1 MFSHHRLLI
10 VSGKGGVGK
19 SSVAAAI
26 AIGLADQGKRVLL
39 AETENRQAI
48 AALFGRGPL
57 GYQEKLLLRR
67 ESGGEVHGIAIDP
80 AGALLDYLDMFYG
93 LRSAGSILERIGAV
107 SFISNVAPGLRDIL
121 LTGKAC
127 EAVRRKSGDTWAYD
141 VVVLDAPPTG
151 RITRFLNVTAEVVGI
166 VKVGPIKQQANWVSE
181 VLHSDQTGILL
192 VTTPEEM
199 PIRETIEASNQLRE
213 MKFRLA
219 GVIVNMV
226 APDQLTKEETISLE
240 SPSAVDLLEVPT
252 ELVEPLMAFAKAEQL
267 LRATQSDQLR
277 PLQTLDTEM
286 IELPKLGNSLDLLR
300 VTDLAKRLTS

>member
-1 MFSHHRLLI
+1 MFGHHRLLI

-226 APDQLTKEETISLE
+226 APDQLTKEETMSLE

-267 LRATQSDQLR
+267 LLETQSEQLG

>member
-1 MFSHHRLLI
+1 MFGHHRLLI

-80 AGALLDYLDMFYG
+80 AEALLDYLDMFYG

-226 APDQLTKEETISLE
+226 APDQLTKEETMSLE

-267 LRATQSDQLR
+267 LLETQSEQLG

>member
-26 AIGLADQGKRVLL
+26 AIGLANQGKRVLL

-67 ESGGEVHGIAIDP
+67 ESGGEVHCIAIDP

-226 APDQLTKEETISLE
+226 APDQLTKEEAISLE
-240 SPSAVDLLEVPT
+240 SPSAVDLLEGPT

>member
-26 AIGLADQGKRVLL
+26 SIGLANQGKRVLL

-93 LRSAGSILERIGAV
+93 LRSAGTILERIGAV

-226 APDQLTKEETISLE
+226 APDQLTKEEAISLE
-240 SPSAVDLLEVPT
+240 SPSAVDLLEGPT

>member
-226 APDQLTKEETISLE
+226 APDQLTKEEAISLE
-240 SPSAVDLLEVPT
+240 SPSAVDLLEGPT

>member
-26 AIGLADQGKRVLL
+26 AIGLANQGKRVLL

-80 AGALLDYLDMFYG
+80 AGALLDYLDMFYK

-226 APDQLTKEETISLE
+226 APDQLTKEEAISLE
-240 SPSAVDLLEVPT
+240 SPSAVDLLEGPT

>member
-19 SSVAAAI
+19 SSVAAAL

-48 AALFGRGPL
+48 ASLFGRGPL

-199 PIRETIEASNQLRE
+199 PIRETLEASDQLRE
-213 MKFRLA
+213 MGFRLA

-226 APDQLTKEETISLE
+226 APDQLTKEETISLQ
-240 SPSAVDLLEVPT
+240 SPSAVDLVEVPA
-252 ELVEPLMAFAKAEQL
+252 ELVEPLMAFAKAELL
-267 LRATQSDQLR
+267 LRETQNDQLR
-277 PLQTLDTEM
+277 PLQALDTEI

>member
-1 MFSHHRLLI
+1 M
-10 VSGKGGVGK
+10 
-19 SSVAAAI
+19 
-26 AIGLADQGKRVLL
+26 
-39 AETENRQAI
+39 
-48 AALFGRGPL
+48 
-57 GYQEKLLLRR
+57 LLRR

-199 PIRETIEASNQLRE
+199 PIRETLEASDQLRE
-213 MKFRLA
+213 MGFRLA

-226 APDQLTKEETISLE
+226 APDQLTKEETISLQ
-240 SPSAVDLLEVPT
+240 SPSAVDLLEVPA
-252 ELVEPLMAFAKAEQL
+252 ELVEPLVAFAKAEQL
-267 LRATQSDQLR
+267 LRETQNDQLR
-277 PLQTLDTEM
+277 PLRALDTEI

>member
-19 SSVAAAI
+19 SSVAAAL

-48 AALFGRGPL
+48 ASLFGRGPL
-57 GYQEKLLLRR
+57 GYQEQLLLRR

-199 PIRETIEASNQLRE
+199 PIRETLEANDQLRE
-213 MKFRLA
+213 MGFRLA

-226 APDQLTKEETISLE
+226 APDQLTKQETISLE
-240 SPSAVDLLEVPT
+240 SPSAVDLLEVPA
-252 ELVEPLMAFAKAEQL
+252 ELVEPLVAFAKAEQL
-267 LRATQSDQLR
+267 LRETQNDQLR
-277 PLQTLDTEM
+277 PLRALHTEI
-286 IELPKLGNSLDLLR
+286 IELPKLGNSLNLLR

>member
-199 PIRETIEASNQLRE
+199 PIRETIEASDQLRE

-226 APDQLTKEETISLE
+226 APDQLTKEETISLK
-240 SPSAVDLLEVPT
+240 SPSAVDLLQVPT

-267 LRATQSDQLR
+267 LRETQSEQLR

>member
-26 AIGLADQGKRVLL
+26 SIGLADQGKRVLL

-226 APDQLTKEETISLE
+226 APDQLTKEEAISLE
-240 SPSAVDLLEVPT
+240 SPSAVDLLEGPT

>member
-19 SSVAAAI
+19 SSVAAAL

-48 AALFGRGPL
+48 ASLFGRGPL

-199 PIRETIEASNQLRE
+199 PIRETLEASDQLRE

-226 APDQLTKEETISLE
+226 APDQLTKEETISLQ
-240 SPSAVDLLEVPT
+240 SPSAVDLLEVPA
-252 ELVEPLMAFAKAEQL
+252 ELVEPLMAFARAEQL
-267 LRATQSDQLR
+267 LRETQNDQLW
-277 PLQTLDTEM
+277 PLRALDTEI

>member
-1 MFSHHRLLI
+1 MFGHHRLLI

-19 SSVAAAI
+19 SSMAAAI

-226 APDQLTKEETISLE
+226 APDQLTKEETMSLE

-267 LRATQSDQLR
+267 LLETQSEQLG

>member
-19 SSVAAAI
+19 SSVAAAL

-48 AALFGRGPL
+48 ASLFGRGPL
-57 GYQEKLLLRR
+57 GYQEQLLLRR

-199 PIRETIEASNQLRE
+199 PIRETLEANDQLRE
-213 MKFRLA
+213 MGFRLA

-226 APDQLTKEETISLE
+226 APDQLTKEETISLQ
-240 SPSAVDLLEVPT
+240 SPSAVDLLEVPA
-252 ELVEPLMAFAKAEQL
+252 ELVEPLMAFARAEQL
-267 LRATQSDQLR
+267 LRETQNDQLW
-277 PLQTLDTEM
+277 PLRALDTEI

-300 VTDLAKRLTS
+300 VTDLARRLTS